1 MFRPLA
7 VLLSL
12 SLLFAGHA
20 EAKPK
25 PGAPAEV
32 IAESEAGATEVA
44 ATEEQ
49 ALAEA
54 EAAYAAEVRQ
64 FEQSLNFRTGTLA
77 IGPAK
82 AVIELNESFRYLEA
96 ADARR
101 VLEEFWGNPPDE
113 SVLGLILPNRGSLV
127 DDDSWAVVVTYN
139 DEGYVTDSEA
149 SEIDYNAMLVEMQE
163 ATAEESTQRELEG
176 YGSIALRGWAEPPH
190 YDAAAHKLYWA
201 KELLFNG
208 EHDTLNYDVRV
219 LGRHGYLSLNAVA
232 GMAQV
237 DAVREGMREL
247 LPLAK
252 FEPGATYG
260 DYDASSDRLAGYGI
274 AALVGGG
281 LAAKSG
287 LIAKVVAALIAAKKI
302 VIPLIFALLYGVVRL
317 FKRGEKAKAG

>member
-1 MFRPLA
+1 MFRLIV
-7 VLLSL
+7 VLLCASL
-12 SLLFAGHA
+12 VHA
-20 EAKPK
+20 HVADAKPK

-32 IAESEAGATEVA
+32 IAESASASADEA
-44 ATEEQ
+44 Q
-49 ALAEA
+49 ALADA
-54 EAAYAAEVRQ
+54 EAAYAAEVQQ
-64 FEQSLNFRTGTLA
+64 FEQSLSFRTGTLA
-77 IGPAK
+77 IAPAK
-82 AVIELNESFRYLEA
+82 AVIELNASFRYLEA

-101 VLEEFWGNPPDE
+101 VLEDLWGNPPDE
-113 SVLGLILPNRGSLV
+113 SVLGMILPKQGSLL

-139 DEGYVTDSEA
+139 DEGHVSDSEA
-149 SEIDYNAMLVEMQE
+149 SEIDYGAMLVEMQE

-190 YDAAAHKLYWA
+190 YDATTHKLYWA

-260 DYDASSDRLAGYGI
+260 DYDASTDRLAGYGI

-287 LIAKVVAALIAAKKI
+287 LVAKVIAALVAAKKI

-317 FKRGEKAKAG
+317 FKRGGQTKAG